1 MFWHVPG
8 LSAASPVDTILD
20 KENFKLECLLDEDE
34 IIQECKALNTR
45 LINFLRD
52 KVQVEQLLRYIVEE
66 APEDAEKKRIFRFP
80 FIACE
85 IFTCEVDVIMKT
97 LVEDEDLMNLLFSFL
112 KPDHPHGTL
121 SAGYFAKVVICLMI
135 RKTLPLVSYVQG
147 HPEIVSQLVDLIGI
161 TSIMEVLIRLIGA
174 DETMYSSY
182 ADSMQWLDDIQVL
195 EMIVDKFS
203 TSDSPEV
210 HANAAEILCAVTR
223 YAPPALAA
231 KISSPSFVG
240 RLFQHAFEDSRPKS
254 VLVHSL
260 SVCISLLDPK
270 RLVSASYQAFRSQLS
285 HGTLVTASP
294 ETVNGMLDSL
304 GDLLKLLDVSSAENV
319 LPTTYGSL
327 QPPLGKHRLKI
338 VEFISVLLSIGSAA
352 AETRLIQLGAIKHA
366 IDLFFEYPFNNFLHH
381 HVENIIGS
389 CLESKQDRLI
399 GHVLDDCKL
408 VTRILEAEKNSAL
421 SSDLTK
427 HTMSSEGRSPPR
439 IGIVGHMTRIANR
452 LLQLVNTNIMVQSH
466 LQQNSDW
473 IEWHASTLTKRNALE
488 NVYQWACGSCIYQ
501 LFNTFKGQSVCLAC
515 SHEVYEVTTE
525 YRLQLLWLTGMKGHM
540 LNSALFSGY
549 SRPTSLQDRGRD
561 SDDEDFRDRDY
572 DVAALASNLSQAF
585 KYGIYSSEDIDEAQ
599 ASLERDDED
608 VYFDDESA
616 EVVISSLRLG
626 DDQESG
632 SLFTNSNWFA
642 FDEDKAL
649 NDGLVSSEA
658 SPSPNSEISA
668 LKEDDEHDEVILG
681 EIIDE
686 IKGSE
691 PTLPVFNKD
700 ANKESGSTGLAN
712 GTVDKFEDDIRPPT
726 PDVKESQPE
735 FVEWKEEEAEPGD
748 IAEKDTAVPDIE
760 VENEKQ
766 LDSMDDVMLCD
777 AKLGEEK
784 KSDEL
789 GI

>member
-1 MFWHVPG
+1 M
-8 LSAASPVDTILD
+8 
-20 KENFKLECLLDEDE
+20 
-34 IIQECKALNTR
+34 
-45 LINFLRD
+45 
-52 KVQVEQLLRYIVEE
+52 
-66 APEDAEKKRIFRFP
+66 
-80 FIACE
+80 
-85 IFTCEVDVIMKT
+85 
-97 LVEDEDLMNLLFSFL
+97 
-112 KPDHPHGTL
+112 
-121 SAGYFAKVVICLMI
+121 
-135 RKTLPLVSYVQG
+135 VSWQHSG
-147 HPEIVSQLVDLIGI
+147 
-161 TSIMEVLIRLIGA
+161 
-174 DETMYSSY
+174 
-182 ADSMQWLDDIQVL
+182 
-195 EMIVDKFS
+195 
-203 TSDSPEV
+203 DSPEV

-466 LQQNSDW
+466 LQ
-473 IEWHASTLTKRNALE
+473 
-488 NVYQWACGSCIYQ
+488 
-501 LFNTFKGQSVCLAC
+501 
-515 SHEVYEVTTE
+515 
-525 YRLQLLWLTGMKGHM
+525 
-540 LNSALFSGY
+540 
-549 SRPTSLQDRGRD
+549 DRGRD

>member
-1 MFWHVPG
+1 
-8 LSAASPVDTILD
+8 
-20 KENFKLECLLDEDE
+20 
-34 IIQECKALNTR
+34 
-45 LINFLRD
+45 
-52 KVQVEQLLRYIVEE
+52 
-66 APEDAEKKRIFRFP
+66 
-80 FIACE
+80 
-85 IFTCEVDVIMKT
+85 
-97 LVEDEDLMNLLFSFL
+97 
-112 KPDHPHGTL
+112 
-121 SAGYFAKVVICLMI
+121 
-135 RKTLPLVSYVQG
+135 
-147 HPEIVSQLVDLIGI
+147 
-161 TSIMEVLIRLIGA
+161 
-174 DETMYSSY
+174 MYSSH

-203 TSDSPEV
+203 TSDSAEV

-338 VEFISVLLSIGSAA
+338 VEFISVLLSIGSEV
-352 AETRLIQLGAIKHA
+352 AETRLIQLGAIQHA

-389 CLESKQDRLI
+389 CLESKQDHLI
-399 GHVLDDCKL
+399 GHVLDECKL

-427 HTMSSEGRSPPR
+427 HTLSTEGRCPPR
-439 IGIVGHMTRIANR
+439 IGIVGHMTRIANK
-452 LLQLVNTNIMVQSH
+452 LLQLANTNIMVQSY

-473 IEWHASTLTKRNALE
+473 IEWHTSTLTKRNALE
-488 NVYQWACGSCIYQ
+488 NVYQWACG
-501 LFNTFKGQSVCLAC
+501 
-515 SHEVYEVTTE
+515 
-525 YRLQLLWLTGMKGHM
+525 
-540 LNSALFSGY
+540 
-549 SRPTSLQDRGRD
+549 RPTSLQDRGRD

-585 KYGIYSSEDIDEAQ
+585 KYGIYSNDDIDEAQ

-649 NDGLVSSEA
+649 NDGLVSPEA

-668 LKEDDEHDEVILG
+668 LKEDDEVILG
-681 EIIDE
+681 EVIDDTE
-686 IKGSE
+686 GSE
-691 PTLPVFNKD
+691 PTLPVSNKD
-700 ANKESGSTGLAN
+700 ANEESGHTVLAN
-712 GTVDKFEDDIRPPT
+712 GTIDKQEDDIRPLT

-748 IAEKDTAVPDIE
+748 VAEKDTAVPGIE
-760 VENEKQ
+760 VESEKQ
-766 LDSMDDVMLCD
+766 LNSMDDVMLCD
-777 AKLGEEK
+777 AELGEEK
-784 KSDEL
+784 KSGEFRSRD
-789 GI
+789 GG

>member
-1 MFWHVPG
+1 
-8 LSAASPVDTILD
+8 
-20 KENFKLECLLDEDE
+20 
-34 IIQECKALNTR
+34 
-45 LINFLRD
+45 
-52 KVQVEQLLRYIVEE
+52 
-66 APEDAEKKRIFRFP
+66 
-80 FIACE
+80 
-85 IFTCEVDVIMKT
+85 
-97 LVEDEDLMNLLFSFL
+97 
-112 KPDHPHGTL
+112 
-121 SAGYFAKVVICLMI
+121 
-135 RKTLPLVSYVQG
+135 
-147 HPEIVSQLVDLIGI
+147 
-161 TSIMEVLIRLIGA
+161 
-174 DETMYSSY
+174 
-182 ADSMQWLDDIQVL
+182 MQWLDDIQVL

-488 NVYQWACGSCIYQ
+488 NVYQWACG
-501 LFNTFKGQSVCLAC
+501 
-515 SHEVYEVTTE
+515 
-525 YRLQLLWLTGMKGHM
+525 
-540 LNSALFSGY
+540 
-549 SRPTSLQDRGRD
+549 RPTSLQDRGRD